1 MKLDFK
7 EDLRKSIEEDIKKSF
22 NMKGH
27 KQSSKKY
34 PVISECPVCHH
45 DLEVV
50 QLACS
55 HCSTEIKGQFTLSKF
70 NYLDTEKLYFIEV
83 FVKNRGNIKA
93 IEKEMGYS
101 YPTIKKMLDD
111 VVVGL
116 GYQLDGKEEKEEKE
130 EKEDE
135 TPDTSRVEILD
146 KIDKGEITPEEAAE
160 LLAKLK

>member
-1 MKLDFK
+1 MNLDFK
-7 EDLRKSIEEDIKKSF
+7 KDLKRSIEEDIKKSVRG
-22 NMKGH
+22 NRHM
-27 KQSSKKY
+27 SKKY

-50 QLACS
+50 QLACNN
-55 HCSTEIKGQFTLSKF
+55 CNTEIKGRFTLSKF

-111 VVVGL
+111 VVTGL
-116 GYQLDGKEEKEEKE
+116 GYQTDNKEIIEEEKEESEPEVKL
-130 EKEDE
+130 
-135 TPDTSRVEILD
+135 SRVEILE
-146 KIDKGEITPEEAAE
+146 KIDNGELTAEEAAE
-160 LLAKLK
+160 LLSKVK

>member
-1 MKLDFK
+1 MKFDFK
-7 EDLRKSIEEDIKKSF
+7 DDLKKSIEDDIKKSF
-22 NMKGH
+22 YSRGSRGTN
-27 KQSSKKY
+27 KKY

-55 HCSTEIKGQFTLSKF
+55 HCSTEIKGNFTLSKF

-111 VVVGL
+111 VVAGL
-116 GYQLDGKEEKEEKE
+116 GYQVDGKEMPEEEKEEE
-130 EKEDE
+130 N
-135 TPDTSRVEILD
+135 TPTLSRVEILE
-146 KIDKGEITPEEAAE
+146 KIDKGEITVEEAAK
-160 LLAKLK
+160 LLAKVK

>member
-1 MKLDFK
+1 MKFDFK
-7 EDLRKSIEEDIKKSF
+7 DDLKKSIEEDIKKSF
-22 NMKGH
+22 NYKGS
-27 KQSSKKY
+27 KGSKKKY

-45 DLEVV
+45 DLEVI

-55 HCSTEIKGQFTLSKF
+55 NCNTEIKGEFTLSKF

-116 GYQLDGKEEKEEKE
+116 GYQLDGKEPNIEEEKPEE
-130 EKEDE
+130 EK
-135 TPDTSRVEILD
+135 PKQSRVEILEM
-146 KIDKGEITPEEAAE
+146 IDKGEITVEEAAK
-160 LLAKLK
+160 LLAKIK

>member
-7 EDLRKSIEEDIKKSF
+7 DDLRKSIEEDIKRSV
-22 NMKGH
+22 NLKGH
-27 KQSSKKY
+27 KQTMKKY

-55 HCSTEIKGQFTLSKF
+55 NCSTEIKGQFTLSKF
-70 NYLDTEKLYFIEV
+70 NYLDTEKLYFIEI

-111 VVVGL
+111 VIVGL
-116 GYQLDGKEEKEEKE
+116 GYQLDGKEPVEEEKVE
-130 EKEDE
+130 ETK
-135 TPDTSRVEILD
+135 PKLSRVEILE
-146 KIDKGEITPEEAAE
+146 KIDNGEITVEEATE
-160 LLAKLK
+160 LLAKVK

>member
-1 MKLDFK
+1 M
-7 EDLRKSIEEDIKKSF
+7 
-22 NMKGH
+22 
-27 KQSSKKY
+27 
-34 PVISECPVCHH
+34 
-45 DLEVV
+45 
-50 QLACS
+50 
-55 HCSTEIKGQFTLSKF
+55 SKF

-135 TPDTSRVEILD
+135 TPDTSRVEILE

>member
-7 EDLRKSIEEDIKKSF
+7 DDLKRSIEEDIKKSF
-22 NMKGH
+22 NFKGN
-27 KQSSKKY
+27 KVSRKKY

-50 QLACS
+50 QLACGNC
-55 HCSTEIKGQFTLSKF
+55 HTEIKGEFMLSKF

-111 VVVGL
+111 VVTGL
-116 GYQLDGKEEKEEKE
+116 GYEVDGKEMPEEESKP
-130 EKEDE
+130 KL
-135 TPDTSRVEILD
+135 SRVEILEQ
-146 KIDKGEITPEEAAE
+146 IDKGEITAEEAVQ
-160 LLAKLK
+160 LLSKVK